1 MRRARP
7 DVGWL
12 VAIAALGSYALFAA
26 VLAGCLTAAVV
37 AVFQPPTF
45 VWVAL
50 LLALTAA
57 LATLGLRRYSPDW
70 YSWLL
75 GRSPDESA

>member
-7 DVGWL
+7 DAGWL
-12 VAIAALGSYALFAA
+12 VAIAALGSYALFAV

-37 AVFQPPTF
+37 AVFQPPTL

-50 LLALTAA
+50 LLALTVS
-57 LATLGLRRYSPDW
+57 LTVLGLRRYSPDW

-75 GRSPDESA
+75 GCNPDGSA